1 MCHFFSCKTEFD
13 NEKSSAKPDP
23 DSSQKK
29 RTGRGGGGTSGA
41 HNSKTMKDNKGS
53 TNNENNAYD
62 DIFDEANDLFVTDD
76 CDKSL
81 SEESNS
87 FGSGHY

>member
-1 MCHFFSCKTEFD
+1 MK
-13 NEKSSAKPDP
+13 EK
-23 DSSQKK
+23 
-29 RTGRGGGGTSGA
+29 GGA
-41 HNSKTMKDNKGS
+41 D
-53 TNNENNAYD
+53 ENAYD

-87 FGSGHY
+87 FGSGHYQTE